1 MTEPSIPPLPNAPLP
16 VALGQLE
23 ACVAAVGADSEA
35 PPLRRAEALAAIEK
49 DLCLALA
56 EHASDPELAG
66 RRGHPVMAAMEAWG
80 DDARTLDQAEAA
92 QAAEELVEQLVTD
105 EGERWQ
111 RTAEALLAREDRDE
125 GYAAQLFEHLLDA
138 TALEREALCR
148 DRDHDDPSPV
158 GGKRAAVRD
167 ALAAASPT
175 AQQRAL
181 QVRALVDSADDVLTG
196 VDDMPPE
203 RAAQHLHLVAD
214 DIAWHR
220 RTMERGTS
228 VGKPLDRKLRRLRVE
243 VQERQ
248 LQDALEDRFG
258 ARTVARFERLVLL
271 LIFVVVGILL
281 AEAIFDP
288 PLGVQLVLTTIDT
301 LACGI
306 FLTEFFVKL
315 ALVKGKG
322 SWFVRHFL
330 IDFVPS
336 IPFGLLTLQDKL
348 VAADQ
353 ARWGRLLRL
362 IRITR
367 VARYLRVLLPLIRM
381 IRAYG
386 FLARGLDRL
395 MRRYGDLLN
404 RNVILYPRREERE
417 AARRVGEGVA
427 RRAARLQ
434 GRVDEA
440 WNVLLRSAPPE
451 DRATVLGARVAALAE
466 ARERGWLKRPARQDL
481 VTKRTT
487 VEVPAEVFFD
497 RLESVTP
504 EQLEAE
510 YGQDFV
516 ARSARAARLFAR
528 PPIRWFPVLRHAVP
542 RLAPGMTDGQI
553 AAAASH
559 ALGRELRRHHDRVMA
574 LGDLHGT
581 VTPAELVDR
590 VGTVMFRASL
600 RPARK
605 LLLIGGVFLLLQG
618 VAGVFGVDARGWAA
632 WIESL
637 IGDTLLLLGGICLLV
652 LGIGWWLRSLAG
664 RATAFYEQVAYAQY
678 LALTEAIKGRYL
690 TRDAEIFEQRVLA
703 PESRVVPGAVTPDGD
718 SRRETF
724 LRVVRSWLVAPSSGA
739 NSGVTETLDRVVMLY
754 RDSLDGALFVEND
767 NRTTSQ
773 LLGDPALQEMRRLA
787 WCIGRRDERQLL
799 RLDLLRKRTM
809 FGGPYLWFSFIS
821 KAVTQDVAR
830 LIVDYNRHAIPLAE
844 LPRSTPEERA
854 AYERWKHGAT
864 DDLHGSKF
872 RPRDV
877 VYQTTAFK
885 ALHFLDVDPSR
896 DTEVAEVYGD
906 DVRAKLVVD
915 RQVLVREIFG
925 TYPRHLRP
933 KERRL
938 ANLYQLYNDWL
949 QGGRGLFIPLRLLLL
964 FLKSAWTAFLW
975 VARAVGEIRRT
986 EQRLHPEVAMHAD
999 YETAV
1004 RKIGRMRDPIVEACM
1019 LLRARMDPEY
1029 LGVSWPGPGGRA
1041 AVDHASEDLA
1051 FLGARP
1057 ALRRDVEE
1065 LRVGARTDMRRL
1077 TRLIEDG
1084 LLDRVAEQVGV
1095 PRDAFR
1101 GESLRAL
1108 AIAYRGDY
1116 EGVKTLLSAG
1126 PVLDEAMAGVLER
1139 PLASV
1144 VLWPRPRL
1152 KRMFKR
1158 WWAAHGT
1165 RQRRTRRAFWRLVVH
1180 DAGVRS
1186 ALWAWGQHGQA
1197 DAAVEGTRR
1206 VADLLRHPRRISE
1219 QIVTL
1224 RSVQTLSLIDLLSYR
1239 AHVFQLGGY
1248 AESGDDPRERLT
1260 LLPVHQPT
1268 VG

>member
-1 MTEPSIPPLPNAPLP
+1 MIEPPNAPLPNAPLP

-23 ACVAAVGADSEA
+23 ACVSAVGADSEA
-35 PPLRRAEALAAIEK
+35 PPARRARALAAIES

-56 EHASDPELAG
+56 EHASAPDLAG
-66 RRGHPVMAAMEAWG
+66 LRGHPVMAAMEAWG
-80 DDARTLDQAEAA
+80 DDARQLAEPEAA
-92 QAAEELVEQLVTD
+92 TAAEQLVERLVAD

-111 RTAEALLAREDRDE
+111 RTATALLDRTEGDEVQAAR
-125 GYAAQLFEHLLDA
+125 LFEHLLEA

-148 DRDHDDPSPV
+148 DRDHDDPTPV
-158 GGKRAAVRD
+158 GTAREPVRE
-167 ALAAASPT
+167 ALAAAKPS
-175 AQQRAL
+175 ARQRE
-181 QVRALVDSADDVLTG
+181 QWVRALVDCADDVLTG
-196 VDDMPPE
+196 VDDMPPA
-203 RAAQHLHLVAD
+203 RAAQHLRLVAD
-214 DIAWHR
+214 DVAWHR
-220 RTMERGTS
+220 RTIEPGRG

-258 ARTVARFERLVLL
+258 ARTVSRFERLVLL

-281 AEAIFDP
+281 VEALFDP
-288 PLGVQLVLTTIDT
+288 PLAVQVALTAIDT

-315 ALVKGKG
+315 ALVKGRG
-322 SWFVRHFL
+322 SWFLRHVL
-330 IDFVPS
+330 IDFIPS
-336 IPFGLLTLQDKL
+336 IPFGLLTLHDKL

-381 IRAYG
+381 MRAYG

-395 MRRYGDLLN
+395 MRRYGELLN

-417 AARRVGEGVA
+417 AARRLGEGAA
-427 RRAARLQ
+427 RRAARL
-434 GRVDEA
+434 RTRLDEA
-440 WNVLLRSAPPE
+440 WRVLLRSAPPE
-451 DRATVLGARVAALAE
+451 ERAAVLATRVDALAA
-466 ARERGWLKRPARQDL
+466 ARERGWLQRPARQDL
-481 VTKRTT
+481 VTVRTT
-487 VEVPAEVFFD
+487 VEVPAEAFFD

-516 ARSARAARLFAR
+516 ARCARATRLFAR

-542 RLAPGMTDGQI
+542 RLAPGMTDAQI
-553 AAAASH
+553 TAAAAH

-605 LLLIGGVFLLLQG
+605 LLLVGGVFLLLQG
-618 VAGVFGVDARGWAA
+618 AAGVFGLDARGWAA

-664 RATAFYEQVAYAQY
+664 RATAFYEQVAHAQY

-703 PESRVVPGAVTPDGD
+703 PESRVVPGAVTANGA
-718 SRRETF
+718 SRRELF

-739 NSGVTETLDRVVMLY
+739 DSGVSETLDRVVMLY

-767 NRTTSQ
+767 NRTTAQ

-787 WCIGRRDERQLL
+787 WCFDRHDERQLL
-799 RLDLLRKRTM
+799 RLDLLRKRTF

-844 LPRSTPEERA
+844 LRRSTPKERE
-854 AYERWKHGAT
+854 AYERWKRGAN

-872 RPRDV
+872 HPRDV

-885 ALHFLDVDPSR
+885 ALHFLDVDPGR
-896 DTEVAEVYGD
+896 DAEVAAVYGE
-906 DVRAKLVVD
+906 DVAAKLVAD

-933 KERRL
+933 KERRV

-949 QGGRGLFIPLRLLLL
+949 QGGRGLFIPFRLLLL
-964 FLKSAWTAFLW
+964 FLKSTWAAVLW
-975 VARAVGEIRRT
+975 IARAVGEIRRT
-986 EQRLHPEVAMHAD
+986 EQRLHPEIAAHAD
-999 YETAV
+999 FETAV
-1004 RKIGRMRDPIVEACM
+1004 RKIGRMRDPVVEACLM
-1019 LLRARMDPEY
+1019 LRARMDPEY
-1029 LGVSWPGPGGRA
+1029 LGVSWPGPGGRR

-1057 ALRRDVEE
+1057 ALQRAVDA

-1077 TRLIEDG
+1077 TRLLDEG
-1084 LLDRVAEQVGV
+1084 LLLRVAEHIGI
-1095 PRDAFR
+1095 PLEAFR

-1116 EGVKTLLSAG
+1116 EGVKTLLSSGA
-1126 PVLDEAMAGVLER
+1126 VLDEALAGVLEQ
-1139 PLASV
+1139 PLAAV

-1165 RQRRTRRAFWRLVVH
+1165 RRKDARRAFWRLAVH
-1180 DAGVRS
+1180 DVGVRS
-1186 ALWAWGQHGQA
+1186 ALEAWGMHGEA
-1197 DAAVEGTRR
+1197 DAAAEGTRR

-1219 QIVTL
+1219 QVVTL
-1224 RSVQTLSLIDLLSYR
+1224 RAVQTLSLIDLLSYR
-1239 AHVFQLGGY
+1239 THVFQLGGY
-1248 AESGDDPRERLT
+1248 AASGDDPRERLT
-1260 LLPVHQPT
+1260 LLPVPEPT